1 METTDNDPTRQ
12 ALQQCQIMLPLGR
25 LLQLAPRF
33 TKGLKMAL
41 TSQNPEPAP
50 TFFSNLEEGPVVVD
64 ISSPTIMVII
74 KGKEITRTIIDGGS
88 GVNVINQ
95 RTCDTLGIRDSEP
108 CPFLLRM
115 TDTSL
120 VRPTRLIGNLEITM
134 GGYSFQISAV
144 VLLVIAP
151 DAYPLLLGRPWLR
164 TTHIKKNWQKN
175 IIGFRRGKTKV
186 RVPTQERATA
196 NKQLTPLYAIAVNLS
211 DGLPNE
217 EVDQY
222 LAENPRT
229 IPLFENPRTIAEPAQ
244 EVVRELR

>member
-115 TDTSL
+115 ADTSS
-120 VRPTRLIGNLEITM
+120 VRPTGLIRNLDITI
-134 GGYSFQISAV
+134 GGHVFRISIV
-144 VLLVIAP
+144 VLQLNVQG
-151 DAYPLLLGRPWLR
+151 AYPLLLGRPWLR
-164 TTHIKKNWQKN
+164 TAHIKQNWQKN
-175 IIGFRRGKTKV
+175 IIIFRRGKTKV
-186 RVPTQERATA
+186 
-196 NKQLTPLYAIAVNLS
+196 
-211 DGLPNE
+211 
-217 EVDQY
+217 
-222 LAENPRT
+222 
-229 IPLFENPRTIAEPAQ
+229 
-244 EVVRELR
+244 